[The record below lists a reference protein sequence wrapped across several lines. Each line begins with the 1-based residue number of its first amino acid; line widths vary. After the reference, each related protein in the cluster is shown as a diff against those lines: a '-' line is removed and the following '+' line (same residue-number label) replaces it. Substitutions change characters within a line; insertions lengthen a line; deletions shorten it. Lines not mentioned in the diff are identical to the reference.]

1 MAFTASDR
9 TMLEGYIKKARPF
22 EEMFSVKGKTA
33 IVTGGS
39 SGLGFDITL
48 RLLQGGA
55 NVMIASFSDL
65 ERDTA
70 MPLLEEQG
78 FTLDVDTF
86 EAMVNAEIQEMLIK
100 V

>member
-39 SGLGFDITL
+39 SGIGQACAIDLAKH
-48 RLLQGGA
+48 GA
-55 NVMIASFSDL
+55 YVIINYSGHKEGAQ
-65 ERDTA
+65 E
-70 MPLLEEQG
+70 
-78 FTLDVDTF
+78 TLDAVLK
-86 EAMVNAEIQEMLIK
+86 AGK
-100 V
+100 